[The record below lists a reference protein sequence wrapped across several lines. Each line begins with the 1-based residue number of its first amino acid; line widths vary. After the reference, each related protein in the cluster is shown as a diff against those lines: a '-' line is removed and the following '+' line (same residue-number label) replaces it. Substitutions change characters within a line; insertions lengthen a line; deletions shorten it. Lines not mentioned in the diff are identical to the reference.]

1 MIRRRR
7 PRRTGERGFTLV
19 ELLVTLAITTVG
31 LIGLL
36 SLHLSLARGNDGA
49 SRGADATTIG
59 TRTIEQLRGA
69 RLPDMLTVL
78 GLPPAAVPPQTVTM
92 STMAGRSGMTYRRT
106 AKLTAV
112 TPTLWR
118 IRVEIGWTED
128 GAAAGG
134 SLDHLFATEVMRTTV
149 EAL

>member
-1 MIRRRR
+1 
-7 PRRTGERGFTLV
+7 
-19 ELLVTLAITTVG
+19 
-31 LIGLL
+31 
-36 SLHLSLARGNDGA
+36 
-49 SRGADATTIG
+49 
-59 TRTIEQLRGA
+59 
-69 RLPDMLTVL
+69 
-78 GLPPAAVPPQTVTM
+78 M

-118 IRVEIGWTED
+118 IRVEVGWTED